1 MNFFLFFDLKQLT
14 AQLMISQ
21 ETLMNLGWRIDF
33 PERVNFSICFPNHH
47 VENGLGPLWV
57 R

>member
-21 ETLMNLGWRIDF
+21 ETLMNLGWRTDF
-33 PERVNFSICFPNHH
+33 PGREYAFQTIM
-47 VENGLGPLWV
+47 
-57 R
+57 